1 MLQYSRSTCSYVNNE
16 AGWDLVYLI
25 YKTRRQPAN
34 KLRII
39 HDYKWT
45 CRLGSLL
52 NTSSKWNACHIT
64 KKRIWG
70 NKWTQSSERLLAIRI
85 SIWLGAHRSP
95 ASLREGGDILFM
107 ISGSF
112 LSLLLCSCIWLLKW
126 MNKMRLWE
134 ETLQSEHS
142 NLTFF
147 LRWSTPLL
155 PLCMHEAARRL
166 FCYFQ
171 KRALDIPHHFCL
183 SHPDFHF
190 HFLSLSHLLSRCMSQ
205 PEFWNRVFPIF
216 PK

>member
-1 MLQYSRSTCSYVNNE
+1 MN
-16 AGWDLVYLI
+16 
-25 YKTRRQPAN
+25 
-34 KLRII
+34 
-39 HDYKWT
+39 
-45 CRLGSLL
+45 
-52 NTSSKWNACHIT
+52 SSSWFALKHIFQMKCMCHIT

-147 LRWSTPLL
+147 WGGLLLYYRCVCMRQRGVCSAIFKKEPLIFLTISVSLVPTFIFIFFLFLTFFPTACRSLSFGIGFLQSFQNNYTTWSSSL
-155 PLCMHEAARRL
+155 
-166 FCYFQ
+166 
-171 KRALDIPHHFCL
+171 
-183 SHPDFHF
+183 
-190 HFLSLSHLLSRCMSQ
+190 HFLSIHLLCLSQ
-205 PEFWNRVFPIF
+205 WGWILL
-216 PK
+216 

>member
-16 AGWDLVYLI
+16 AGWDLVYL
-25 YKTRRQPAN
+25 KTRRQPVN

-45 CRLGSLL
+45 RRLGSLL
-52 NTSSKWNACHIT
+52 NTSSKSICMCHIT
-64 KKRIWG
+64 KKRKWG

-147 LRWSTPLL
+147 WGGLLLYYRCVCMRQRGVCSAIFKKEPLIFL
-155 PLCMHEAARRL
+155 TISVSLVPTFIFIFFL
-166 FCYFQ
+166 FLTFFPTAC
-171 KRALDIPHHFCL
+171 R
-183 SHPDFHF
+183 
-190 HFLSLSHLLSRCMSQ
+190 SLSFGIGFFQSFQ
-205 PEFWNRVFPIF
+205 NN
-216 PK
+216 

>member
-1 MLQYSRSTCSYVNNE
+1 M
-16 AGWDLVYLI
+16 
-25 YKTRRQPAN
+25 
-34 KLRII
+34 
-39 HDYKWT
+39 
-45 CRLGSLL
+45 
-52 NTSSKWNACHIT
+52 CHIT
-64 KKRIWG
+64 KKRKWG

-147 LRWSTPLL
+147 WGGLLLYYRCVCMRQRGVCSAIFKKEPLIFL
-155 PLCMHEAARRL
+155 TISVSR
-166 FCYFQ
+166 
-171 KRALDIPHHFCL
+171 
-183 SHPDFHF
+183 PDFHF
-190 HFLSLSHLLSRCMSQ
+190 HFLSLSHLLSHCMSQ